1 MAKMSRKKLFDTFGY
16 VGLLLWIASA
26 LAYTMS
32 FALSRLWI
40 GWLVGAS
47 CIIACMIGNFGMIRS
62 YFLKRSTRY
71 RTNAILMV
79 LLMFGILVLVE
90 AFSAKH
96 YKRFDLTSNKRYTL
110 AEQSINILKKIE
122 CPVHVTAFLQETS
135 SGWEK
140 AKDLLGQYA
149 YHCKLFAF
157 ELVDPDRFPGKAKHF
172 KITNY
177 ETFVI
182 ESNDRD
188 EKVNDI
194 SEEHLTNAILRVM
207 GEQKKTIYFLTGHG
221 ERSIEDISRE
231 GYSAVREEI
240 EAQNY
245 HVNNLLL
252 MRSRQVPKD
261 AGIIVIAGPDAEI
274 LAEEERMLNEF
285 IQGAGN
291 IIVLIDPET
300 RTGLPRFLKPY
311 GVKVGN
317 DIIIDKLSNVLGAD
331 YLTPIV
337 SKYADHPI
345 TQDLKTASFFPLV
358 RSITS
363 FDDKQNH
370 VTELAFTGEQ
380 SWTESDFDGLNQGRV
395 SFDPKKDIKGSVS
408 IAVVCEV
415 ESETEEKANNK
426 KYDMAKTSSIVVF
439 GDSDF
444 ASNGYLN
451 LSGNRDLFMNTV
463 GWLSR
468 EENLIT
474 IRPRSKK
481 SAPVLLSSMEGK
493 NIFWLSAVF
502 LPFTILL
509 VGVVVLHYRRKVIK

>member
-1 MAKMSRKKLFDTFGY
+1 MSRKKLFDTVGY

-32 FALSRLWI
+32 FAWDRLWI

-47 CIIACMIGNFGMIRS
+47 CIVTYTTGNFGMIRS
-62 YFLKRSTRY
+62 YFLKRSARY

-79 LLMFGILVLVE
+79 LLLFGILVLVE

-96 YKRFDLTSNKRYTL
+96 YKRFDLTSNKRHTL
-110 AEQSINILKKIE
+110 TEQSINILKKID
-122 CPVHVTAFLQETS
+122 CSVHVTAFLQETT

-149 YHCKLFAF
+149 YHCKTFSF
-157 ELVDPDRFPGKAKHF
+157 ELVDPDRYPGKAKHF

-177 ETFVI
+177 ETFVL
-182 ESNDRD
+182 ESNDRE
-188 EKVNDI
+188 EKVIDI
-194 SEEHLTNAILRVM
+194 SEEQLTNAILRVIR
-207 GEQKKTIYFLTGHG
+207 GQKKTIYFLTGHG

-252 MRSRQVPKD
+252 MRSRQIPKD
-261 AGIIVIAGPDAEI
+261 AGIIIIAGPGAEI
-274 LAEEERMLNEF
+274 FAEEERMLNEF
-285 IQGAGN
+285 MQGAGN
-291 IIVLIDPET
+291 IIVLIDPKT
-300 RTGLPRFLKPY
+300 RTGFPRFLEPY

-331 YLTPIV
+331 YLTPII
-337 SKYADHPI
+337 SKYAAHPI
-345 TQDLKTASFFPLV
+345 TQDFKTASFFPLV

-380 SWTESDFDGLNQGRV
+380 SWAESNLDGLNQGRV
-395 SFDPKKDIKGSVS
+395 SFDPEEDIKGSVS

-415 ESETEEKANNK
+415 ESETEEKTNNK
-426 KYDMAKTSSIVVF
+426 HDKTKRSSIVVF

-444 ASNGYLN
+444 VSNGYLN
-451 LSGNRDLFMNTV
+451 LSGNRDLFMNTL

-468 EENLIT
+468 EANLIT

-502 LPFTILL
+502 LPSTILL
-509 VGVVVLHYRRKVIK
+509 VGVVVLHYRRKKAVREF